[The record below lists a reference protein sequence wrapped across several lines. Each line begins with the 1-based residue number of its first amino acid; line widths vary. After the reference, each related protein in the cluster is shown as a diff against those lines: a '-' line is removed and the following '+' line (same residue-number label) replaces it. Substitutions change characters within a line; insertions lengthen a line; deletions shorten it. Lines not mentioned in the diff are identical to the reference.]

1 MINLSIEQLKLI
13 FESGYHLG
21 REECDLASKGWHYD
35 SSSKDLELVYTLCD
49 VLKMKQR
56 RYSKNADLYSSTV
69 KEEKEYLQKV
79 SRITSRTS

>member
-49 VLKMKQR
+49 VLKI
-56 RYSKNADLYSSTV
+56 SIDEA
-69 KEEKEYLQKV
+69 KEILKKC
-79 SRITSRTS
+79 